1 MLYFLLYAQNHLYLI
16 TLATIQQAQKR
27 DSKAQRQLF
36 ERYGFTLYRLAFRY
50 LRERMEAEDVVAESF
65 CAIFENISKAK
76 FENVVLFEAWL
87 KRITVNESLKAL
99 KKRANFQLIS
109 DTAYEILTIKDEI
122 IESLT
127 AEQILELVSQLPVGY
142 RTVFNLYEIEGF
154 THAEISKLLNINEG
168 TSKSQLS
175 KAKGLLQKRIIELD
189 KDYAKSKIVR

>member
-1 MLYFLLYAQNHLYLI
+1 MI

-27 DSKAQRQLF
+27 DSKAQRHLF
-36 ERYGFTLYRLAFRY
+36 EYYGNTLYRLAFRY
-50 LRERMEAEDVVAESF
+50 LWERMEAEDVVAESF
-65 CAIFENISKAK
+65 CAIFENLPKAK
-76 FENVVLFEAWL
+76 FENVLFFEAWL

-99 KKRANFQLIS
+99 KKRANFQLLS
-109 DTAYEILTIKDEI
+109 NTEYEAFTIKDEI

-127 AEQILELVSQLPVGY
+127 AEQILELVSLLPVGY

-154 THAEISKLLNINEG
+154 THAEIAKLLNINEG